1 MLSDYN
7 TIMPKRNS
15 IKVYGADQYYHIYNR
30 GVAKQDIFREASDY
44 YYFLSLFKRH
54 LSPEQAVDS
63 AGRKIVSYRDEVDL
77 VAFCL
82 MPNHFHLLC
91 YLKQPDGIIT
101 LMRSVMTA
109 YTMYFNK
116 KYGRTGGLYE
126 GVFLASRITNDA
138 YLWHV
143 TRYIHLNPMDLGR
156 DYRSYP
162 YSSLGYFAGTS
173 HASWLAANRL
183 VESSKDQTEY
193 LEFVADYET
202 MHQDMKL
209 LKNLLAD

>member
-1 MLSDYN
+1 
-7 TIMPKRNS
+7 
-15 IKVYGADQYYHIYNR
+15 
-30 GVAKQDIFREASDY
+30 
-44 YYFLSLFKRH
+44 
-54 LSPEQAVDS
+54 
-63 AGRKIVSYRDEVDL
+63 
-77 VAFCL
+77 

>member
-1 MLSDYN
+1 MV
-7 TIMPKRNS
+7 MPKRN
-15 IKVYGADQYYHIYNR
+15 IVKLYGSDEYYHLYNR

-54 LSPEQAVDS
+54 LGDERAVDT
-63 AGRKIVSYRDEVDL
+63 AGRTFTNYKDEVEL
-77 VAFCL
+77 IAFCL

-91 YLKQPDGIIT
+91 YLKDPSGIVR

-116 KYGRTGGLYE
+116 KYSRTGGLYE
-126 GVFLASRITNDA
+126 GAFLASRITNDV

-143 TRYIHLNPMDLGR
+143 TRYIHLNPMDLVENYR
-156 DYRSYP
+156 DYP
-162 YSSLGYFAGTS
+162 YSSLPYFTGQS
-173 HASWLAANRL
+173 HAAWLSSNRL
-183 VESSKDQTEY
+183 VESHKDQTEY
-193 LEFVADYET
+193 AEFVADYET

-209 LKNLLAD
+209 LKNLLASTR